1 MKPPSSSGQR
11 LASPKTIM
19 RSEVISLMEAHK
31 TSLNDTI
38 CNLQRALSEATSKLS
53 DVIESLEFTQKELED
68 SKKEIRKLSDDNA
81 ALEQQL
87 RGLSADTAE
96 VKQSLMKATDRADYM
111 EDQSRRNN
119 LRISGIPEERNEN
132 WQQSHW
138 KVSQFLRRHFNLT
151 PDLERAHRV
160 GKQKGKPRDI
170 VVKFTRFQ
178 DRESVLQDRRRLA
191 GTRVYVNEDLCPAT
205 LDIRRSKMDE
215 LREARRQGKVA
226 YFNYRTLVVRERR
239 DKDRARDRPARD
251 ATQPQATPP
260 SPHTPP
266 PRVASIAEYPVLTSS
281 ALQPPASFPPAV
293 PPNTPA
299 VDLNLTPTDQTTSAS
314 ADASPAP
321 ASGAT
326 SQAPP
331 SHEMLQPE
339 VTANSIAPAA
349 ADIQATAEA
358 RPTPSSPS
366 KAVRMRKPPSYYKA

>member
-1 MKPPSSSGQR
+1 MKPPSSSGQH
-11 LASPKTIM
+11 LASTKTIM
-19 RSEVISLMEAHK
+19 RSEVLSLMEAHK

-38 CNLQRALSEATSKLS
+38 CNLQCALSEATSKLS

-68 SKKEIRKLSDDNA
+68 LKKEIRKLSDDNA
-81 ALEQQL
+81 VLEQQL

-111 EDQSRRNN
+111 EDQSRKYN
-119 LRISGIPEERNEN
+119 LCISGIPEDKNEN

-138 KVSQFLRRHFNLT
+138 KVSQFLRRHINLT

-160 GKQKGKPRDI
+160 GKQKDKPRDI

-178 DRESVLQDRRRLA
+178 NRESVLQDRRMLA

-205 LDIRRSKMDE
+205 LDIRR
-215 LREARRQGKVA
+215 
-226 YFNYRTLVVRERR
+226 
-239 DKDRARDRPARD
+239 
-251 ATQPQATPP
+251 
-260 SPHTPP
+260 
-266 PRVASIAEYPVLTSS
+266 TSY
-281 ALQPPASFPPAV
+281 SFPPAV

-299 VDLNLTPTDQTTSAS
+299 VDVNLTSTDQTTSAP
-314 ADASPAP
+314 ADASPTP

-339 VTANSIAPAA
+339 ITANSIAPAA
-349 ADIQATAEA
+349 TDIQVTSEA

>member
-160 GKQKGKPRDI
+160 GKQKDKPRDI

-331 SHEMLQPE
+331 SHKMLQPE

-349 ADIQATAEA
+349 ADIRATAEA

>member
-160 GKQKGKPRDI
+160 GKQDKPRDI

-178 DRESVLQDRRRLA
+178 DRESVLQD
-191 GTRVYVNEDLCPAT
+191 
-205 LDIRRSKMDE
+205 RRSKMDE